1 MKNVLFVDCC
11 IRGEASRTKKL
22 ADAFLSALPADCRV
36 TRLDLMAEDLSYFK
50 DGYFTQREQLLA
62 AGERDHPRFRYA
74 HQFAQADR
82 IVIAAP
88 FWDLSF
94 PALLKVYIEQVS
106 VDGITFG
113 STESGLQGLCRAS
126 QLVFLT
132 TRGGFYETG
141 KPQLSEIAAPF
152 LRSLL
157 TMQGVDRLYV
167 VAAEGLDVEGQDAQ
181 AILARAKEKARALA
195 ETLTAQSLPNVD

>member
-50 DGYFTQREQLLA
+50 DGYFAQREQLLA

-88 FWDLSF
+88 FWSTIRGKAASEAERLTYLRTVFSSLLITGPF
-94 PALLKVYIEQVS
+94 SIVLGFNGGLMALNDRLKLRSMVTAEK
-106 VDGITFG
+106 DD
-113 STESGLQGLCRAS
+113 
-126 QLVFLT
+126 LVFIASEEAAI
-132 TRGGFYETG
+132 RAMEPDARNVWAPMGGEPVIVRVKEG
-141 KPQLSEIAAPF
+141 K
-152 LRSLL
+152 
-157 TMQGVDRLYV
+157 Y
-167 VAAEGLDVEGQDAQ
+167 
-181 AILARAKEKARALA
+181 
-195 ETLTAQSLPNVD
+195 

>member
-36 TRLDLMAEDLSYFK
+36 TRLDLMAEELSYFK
-50 DGYFTQREQLLA
+50 DGYFAQREQLLA

-88 FWDLSF
+88 FWSTIARRS
-94 PALLKVYIEQVS
+94 PAEAEQLTYLRKVYAS
-106 VDGITFG
+106 LLITGPFSIVLG
-113 STESGLQGLCRAS
+113 FTGGLMALNDR
-126 QLVFLT
+126 L
-132 TRGGFYETG
+132 
-141 KPQLSEIAAPF
+141 K
-152 LRSLL
+152 LRSLI
-157 TMQGVDRLYV
+157 TSTCGDRVYIASEE
-167 VAAEGLDVEGQDAQ
+167 AAIRAMEPHAGHFYAPMGGEPMIVKVEEGAY
-181 AILARAKEKARALA
+181 
-195 ETLTAQSLPNVD
+195 

>member
-36 TRLDLMAEDLSYFK
+36 TRLDLMAEELSYFK
-50 DGYFTQREQLLA
+50 DGYFAQREQLLA

-88 FWDLSF
+88 FW
-94 PALLKVYIEQVS
+94 
-106 VDGITFG
+106 
-113 STESGLQGLCRAS
+113 STI
-126 QLVFLT
+126 
-132 TRGGFYETG
+132 RG
-141 KPQLSEIAAPF
+141 KAAPTARQLTYLRTMF
-152 LRSLL
+152 PSLLITGPFSIVLGFNGGLMALNDRLKLRSMVTAEKDDKVFIASEEAAIR
-157 TMQGVDRLYV
+157 TMEPNAEHLYAPMGGEPFIV
-167 VAAEGLDVEGQDAQ
+167 KVKEGAY
-181 AILARAKEKARALA
+181 
-195 ETLTAQSLPNVD
+195 

>member
-36 TRLDLMAEDLSYFK
+36 TRLDLMAEELSYFK
-50 DGYFTQREQLLA
+50 DGYFAQREQLLA

-113 STESGLQGLCRAS
+113 STESGLQGPTRTGSSAGLRDGAS
-126 QLVFLT
+126 HWAAGRQSE
-132 TRGGFYETG
+132 RSGGGSHRDY
-141 KPQLSEIAAPF
+141 
-152 LRSLL
+152 
-157 TMQGVDRLYV
+157 
-167 VAAEGLDVEGQDAQ
+167 
-181 AILARAKEKARALA
+181 
-195 ETLTAQSLPNVD
+195 